1 MTYKHPVRGFR
12 WRSSERLTKT
22 TAARFSQTSKLE
34 DLILYQITSTELFK
48 TMPGSYIFV
57 TKTNY
62 SGIISLKIRTLYRIR
77 KLRNPTSGKL

>member
-1 MTYKHPVRGFR
+1 MTYKHPIRGFR

-22 TAARFSQTSKLE
+22 AATRTSRTSKLE
-34 DLILYQITSTELFK
+34 DLVLYQIKSTELFK
-48 TMPGSYIFV
+48 TTPGSYILV

-77 KLRNPTSGKL
+77 KFRNPTSGKL

>member
-22 TAARFSQTSKLE
+22 TAASKLE
-34 DLILYQITSTELFK
+34 DLVLYQIKSTELFK
-48 TMPGSYIFV
+48 TTPGSYIFV